1 MKVSAD
7 FKRGRA
13 ERLALFGRW
22 ERGELTDEQLRRA
35 VRVRQVRERLQEGP
49 VAQELDRQL
58 EEVERC

>member
-7 FKRGRA
+7 SNHGRG

-22 ERGELTDEQLRRA
+22 ERGELTDEQLLRA
-35 VRVRQVRERLQEGP
+35 VRVLQVQERLHEGA